1 MNYEIIIK
9 PKKGLATIDFKELWR
24 YRELLYFFAWR
35 DIKLRYKQT
44 FFGIIWAIMQ
54 PFITMVVFSVV
65 FGRLANMPSDNIP
78 YPIFSYAGLLFWNI
92 FSNSLNNASQSL
104 ISSSN
109 IIQKVYLPR
118 IILPVASVVVTLADF
133 FFAFL
138 VFAGILIYYQF
149 VPNFLGL
156 VLLLPLLFITLTA
169 SMGLGLFLS
178 ALNVKY
184 RDVRYALPFFIQLLI
199 FITPVI
205 YPISIIAEKYRWIL
219 ALNPMTGIIETF
231 KSALLGTTPVDWT
244 TLSVS
249 IITSLILLLF
259 GLWYFFK
266 TEKTFAD
273 II

>member
-1 MNYEIIIK
+1 MNHEIIIK
-9 PKKGLATIDFKELWR
+9 SRKNLAFLDIKELWN
-24 YRELLYFFAWR
+24 YRELLYFLSWR

-44 FFGIIWAIMQ
+44 AIGIGWAILQ
-54 PFITMVVFSVV
+54 PFLMMVVFSIV
-65 FGRLANMPSDNIP
+65 FGGIAKLPSDNIP
-78 YPIFSYAGLLFWNI
+78 YPIFAYAGLLFWNV

-118 IILPVASVVVTLADF
+118 IILPAASIIVTLVDF

-138 VFAGILIYYQF
+138 VFGGILIYYKF
-149 VPNFLGL
+149 MPNFLGL
-156 VLLLPLLFITLTA
+156 LLIIPLLFVTFLISL
-169 SMGLGLFLS
+169 GLGLFLS

-205 YPISIIAEKYRWIL
+205 YPISIVPLKYKWIL
-219 ALNPMTGIIETF
+219 ALNPMTGVVETF
-231 KSALLGTTPVDWT
+231 KASLLYTTGVDWAIF
-244 TLSVS
+244 LVSVFS
-249 IITSLILLLF
+249 SFAFLLF
-259 GLWYFFK
+259 GLWYFLK

>member
-1 MNYEIIIK
+1 MNHEIIIK
-9 PKKGLATIDFKELWR
+9 PKKGFATVDFKELWR

-44 FFGIIWAIMQ
+44 VIGIGWAILQ
-54 PFITMVVFSVV
+54 PFLMMVVFSII
-65 FGRLANMPSDNIP
+65 FGSIAKVPSDNIP

-104 ISSSN
+104 VVSSN

-118 IILPVASVVVTLADF
+118 IILPTASIIVTLADF

-149 VPNFLGL
+149 MPNFLGL
-156 VLLLPLLFITLTA
+156 VLLLPLLFITIIA

-205 YPISIIAEKYRWIL
+205 YPISIVAEKYRWIL

-231 KSALLGTTPVDWT
+231 KSALLGTTAIDWI
-244 TLSVS
+244 TLSISV
-249 IITSLILLLF
+249 ITSLVFLLF
-259 GLWYFFK
+259 GLWYFLK
-266 TEKTFAD
+266 TEKIFAD

>member
-1 MNYEIIIK
+1 MDYEVTIK
-9 PKKGLATIDFKELWR
+9 PRKGIAIIDFKELWN
-24 YRELLYFFAWR
+24 YRELLYFLSWR

-44 FFGIIWAIMQ
+44 AIGIGWAVLQ
-54 PFITMVVFSVV
+54 PFCMMVVFSVV
-65 FGRLANMPSDNIP
+65 FGGLVNLPSDNIP
-78 YPIFSYAGLLFWNI
+78 YPIFAYAGLLFWNM
-92 FSNSLNNASQSL
+92 FSNSLSNTSQSL

-118 IILPVASVVVTLADF
+118 IILPTASVLVALADF

-138 VFAGILIYYQF
+138 VFVGILIYYRF
-149 VPNFLGL
+149 TPDLLGFFMII
-156 VLLLPLLFITLTA
+156 PLLCITMVTSL
-169 SMGLGLFLS
+169 GLGLFLA

-205 YPISIIAEKYRWIL
+205 YPISMVPKKYAWLL
-219 ALNPMTGIIETF
+219 ALNPMTGVIEAF
-231 KSALLGTTPVDWT
+231 KSAFLGTAAINWD
-244 TLSVS
+244 
-249 IITSLILLLF
+249 ILLISTVASLVFLAF
-259 GLWYFFK
+259 GIWYFLK